1 MLLRSIKISTKLF
14 VAFGFSILL
23 MVISATLSVVSLNN
37 ANDGIRD
44 ILDEDYPV
52 TVKANLLIDYFH
64 DFVGIQQL
72 LLLDDKNPQIRQ
84 LAAGASETSKKIT
97 LILDEF
103 NETLKDEAS
112 QNILKEIRSVRQQYL
127 TSQRRMVQFS
137 QNGDEASAINEMVN
151 TTAGIQRA
159 YRDNV
164 MQLIAIQDAHM
175 KEAGNQVESNF
186 KTNRLLLITL
196 TIISAIVSAV
206 LARIIVVSI
215 TRPLDK
221 AVTLARAI
229 AQGDLTQEVN
239 VTHHDETGVLLNALA
254 EMQVHLQDIVTE
266 VKNGA
271 VSLSATAEQIVAG
284 NQNLA
289 ARTEEQAA
297 SVEETAASMEQITAT
312 VKNTA
317 ANTLKATTLSADT
330 AGVVKHNGEMM
341 EQVTDKI
348 RMINTT
354 ATRMSDI
361 INLIDSIAFQTNILA
376 LNAAVEAARAGEH
389 GRGFTVVAGEVRN
402 LAHRSSES
410 AKNIKSLIAV
420 TTDNVKQG
428 EDIVHRAEVNMN
440 KIVEGAE
447 RVNGL
452 MAQIS
457 VSTQQQQQ
465 GIEQIAT
472 ALSEL
477 EQATQGSVMIAD
489 ELAGSSDA
497 LKAQVTDLQSR
508 TRDFRLTEHAAARPH
523 SKPALNTGKRVARFA
538 ASAQA

>member
-44 ILDEDYPV
+44 ILDEDYPI

-196 TIISAIVSAV
+196 TIISAIISAV

-229 AQGDLTQEVN
+229 AQG
-239 VTHHDETGVLLNALA
+239 
-254 EMQVHLQDIVTE
+254 I
-266 VKNGA
+266 
-271 VSLSATAEQIVAG
+271 
-284 NQNLA
+284 
-289 ARTEEQAA
+289 
-297 SVEETAASMEQITAT
+297 
-312 VKNTA
+312 
-317 ANTLKATTLSADT
+317 
-330 AGVVKHNGEMM
+330 
-341 EQVTDKI
+341 
-348 RMINTT
+348 
-354 ATRMSDI
+354 
-361 INLIDSIAFQTNILA
+361 
-376 LNAAVEAARAGEH
+376 
-389 GRGFTVVAGEVRN
+389 
-402 LAHRSSES
+402 
-410 AKNIKSLIAV
+410 
-420 TTDNVKQG
+420 
-428 EDIVHRAEVNMN
+428 
-440 KIVEGAE
+440 
-447 RVNGL
+447 
-452 MAQIS
+452 
-457 VSTQQQQQ
+457 
-465 GIEQIAT
+465 
-472 ALSEL
+472 
-477 EQATQGSVMIAD
+477 
-489 ELAGSSDA
+489 
-497 LKAQVTDLQSR
+497 
-508 TRDFRLTEHAAARPH
+508 
-523 SKPALNTGKRVARFA
+523 
-538 ASAQA
+538 

>member
-1 MLLRSIKISTKLF
+1 M
-14 VAFGFSILL
+14 
-23 MVISATLSVVSLNN
+23 
-37 ANDGIRD
+37 
-44 ILDEDYPV
+44 
-52 TVKANLLIDYFH
+52 
-64 DFVGIQQL
+64 
-72 LLLDDKNPQIRQ
+72 
-84 LAAGASETSKKIT
+84 
-97 LILDEF
+97 
-103 NETLKDEAS
+103 
-112 QNILKEIRSVRQQYL
+112 
-127 TSQRRMVQFS
+127 
-137 QNGDEASAINEMVN
+137 
-151 TTAGIQRA
+151 
-159 YRDNV
+159 
-164 MQLIAIQDAHM
+164 
-175 KEAGNQVESNF
+175 ESNF

-229 AQGDLTQEVN
+229 AQGDLTQQVN

-317 ANTLKATTLSADT
+317 ANTLKATALSADT

-389 GRGFTVVAGEVRN
+389 GRGFAVVAGEVRL
-402 LAHRSSES
+402 LAQRSADSAGEIRTLIENSAGQTREGLQLVEEAAES
-410 AKNIKSLIAV
+410 LRGIVSNVSQMADLLHEIGHASHEQTDGITQINSAIGLIDSATQQNATLVEQSVAAASSLNEQAGTLNEMV
-420 TTDNVKQG
+420 GVFQLAGTPS
-428 EDIVHRAEVNMN
+428 
-440 KIVEGAE
+440 
-447 RVNGL
+447 
-452 MAQIS
+452 S
-457 VSTQQQQQ
+457 VS
-465 GIEQIAT
+465 
-472 ALSEL
+472 
-477 EQATQGSVMIAD
+477 
-489 ELAGSSDA
+489 
-497 LKAQVTDLQSR
+497 
-508 TRDFRLTEHAAARPH
+508 
-523 SKPALNTGKRVARFA
+523 
-538 ASAQA
+538 

>member
-137 QNGDEASAINEMVN
+137 QNGDEAAAINEMVN

-186 KTNRLLLITL
+186 KTNRLLLIAL
-196 TIISAIVSAV
+196 TIISAIISAV

-229 AQGDLTQEVN
+229 AQGDLTQQIN

-317 ANTLKATTLSADT
+317 ANTLKATALSADT

-389 GRGFTVVAGEVRN
+389 GRGFAVVAGEVRL
-402 LAHRSSES
+402 LAQRSADSAGEIRTLIENSAGQTREGLQLVEEAAES
-410 AKNIKSLIAV
+410 LRGIVSNVSQMDDLLHEIGHASHEQTDGITQINSAIGLIDSATQQNATLVEQSVAAASSLNEQAGTLNEMV
-420 TTDNVKQG
+420 GVFQLAGTPS
-428 EDIVHRAEVNMN
+428 
-440 KIVEGAE
+440 
-447 RVNGL
+447 
-452 MAQIS
+452 S
-457 VSTQQQQQ
+457 VS
-465 GIEQIAT
+465 
-472 ALSEL
+472 
-477 EQATQGSVMIAD
+477 
-489 ELAGSSDA
+489 
-497 LKAQVTDLQSR
+497 
-508 TRDFRLTEHAAARPH
+508 
-523 SKPALNTGKRVARFA
+523 
-538 ASAQA
+538 